1 MALSLPP
8 ALLGG
13 VSLAMASCLALAQ
26 STQAPQP
33 QGAQSQGPAT
43 TQAVPAP
50 AQPALAEIPALQATA
65 PGPDAPDPSLSPECR
80 VPGSKLYT
88 LAKLKAVKK
97 ALREHR
103 AVQVLTI
110 GSNSGG
116 IGTAATYPVR
126 LEDALTRS
134 LPDIEVTVE
143 SRGVSGEI
151 AFGAAER
158 LRNQVAEIEPD
169 LVVWQVGGNDALAR
183 VDIDEFSQSLAET
196 VAWIKSHGIDVVLVD
211 PQYTAS
217 LAKDDYY
224 RQFVQAIQKVAERE
238 QVPLVQRYE
247 AMRYLATR
255 AISALKGD
263 TAQAGA
269 GFRLADLGYRCMAE
283 HVTRAITVSLL
294 QPDIA
299 APAAPAPAH

>member
-1 MALSLPP
+1 MALSLSPS
-8 ALLGG
+8 LLGG
-13 VSLAMASCLALAQ
+13 VSLALVSCIGFAVQAQ
-26 STQAPQP
+26 STTPQPAQVSPAQVQPAQAP
-33 QGAQSQGPAT
+33 AH
-43 TQAVPAP
+43 
-50 AQPALAEIPALQATA
+50 AEIPALQATA
-65 PGPDAPDPSLSPECR
+65 PSPDAPDPSLSPECR

-116 IGTAATYPVR
+116 LGTAATYPVR

-183 VDIDEFSQSLAET
+183 VDLEDFSQSLAET

-255 AISALKGD
+255 AISALKGGD
-263 TAQAGA
+263 TAQSGA

-294 QPDIA
+294 QPDV
-299 APAAPAPAH
+299 APVPVASPAPAK

>member
-13 VSLAMASCLALAQ
+13 VSLAMLACLGFAVQAQ
-26 STQAPQP
+26 STTPTPPVQAQP
-33 QGAQSQGPAT
+33 
-43 TQAVPAP
+43 
-50 AQPALAEIPALQATA
+50 QPALAEIPALQATA
-65 PGPDAPDPSLSPECR
+65 PSPDAPDPSLSPECR

-97 ALREHR
+97 ALLEHR

-183 VDIDEFSQSLAET
+183 VDIEDFSQSLAET

-299 APAAPAPAH
+299 GPMVPPAAH

>member
-1 MALSLPP
+1 MALSLSP

-13 VSLAMASCLALAQ
+13 VSLAMVSCLGFAVQAQ
-26 STQAPQP
+26 STTPQP
-33 QGAQSQGPAT
+33 AQVQ
-43 TQAVPAP
+43 PAP
-50 AQPALAEIPALQATA
+50 VPPQPALAEIPALQATA
-65 PGPDAPDPSLSPECR
+65 PSPDAPDPSLSPECR

-116 IGTAATYPVR
+116 LGTAATYPVR

-183 VDIDEFSQSLAET
+183 VDIEDFSQSLAET

-263 TAQAGA
+263 TAQSGA

-294 QPDIA
+294 QPDV
-299 APAAPAPAH
+299 APVPVTPVPAN

>member
-1 MALSLPP
+1 MALTLSP
-8 ALLGG
+8 ALLVG
-13 VSLAMASCLALAQ
+13 VSLAFGLSLGSPSAAQ
-26 STQAPQP
+26 TPQA
-33 QGAQSQGPAT
+33 
-43 TQAVPAP
+43 
-50 AQPALAEIPALQATA
+50 AEIPGPQATA
-65 PGPDAPDPSLSPECR
+65 PSPEAPDPSLSPECR

-103 AVQVLTI
+103 AVHVLTI
-110 GSNSGG
+110 GGSTSGG
-116 IGTAATYPVR
+116 LGAAASYPVK

-134 LPDIEVTVE
+134 FPDVEVEVD

-158 LRNQVAEIEPD
+158 LRTMVAEIEPD

-183 VDIDEFSQSLAET
+183 VEIEGFAQSLAET

-224 RQFVQAIQKVAERE
+224 NHFVQAIQKVAASE

-247 AMRYLATR
+247 AMRYLAAR
-255 AISALKGD
+255 AKGE
-263 TAQAGA
+263 AVAGA

-294 QPDIA
+294 QPDVTGSTS
-299 APAAPAPAH
+299 PAAAH

>member
-1 MALSLPP
+1 M
-8 ALLGG
+8 
-13 VSLAMASCLALAQ
+13 
-26 STQAPQP
+26 
-33 QGAQSQGPAT
+33 
-43 TQAVPAP
+43 
-50 AQPALAEIPALQATA
+50 PALQATA

-116 IGTAATYPVR
+116 LGTAATYPVR

-183 VDIDEFSQSLAET
+183 VDIEDFSQSLAET

-224 RQFVQAIQKVAERE
+224 RQFVQAIQKVAEHE

-247 AMRYLATR
+247 AMRYLAGR
-255 AISALKGD
+255 AISALKGGD
-263 TAQAGA
+263 TAQSGA

-294 QPDIA
+294 QPDV
-299 APAAPAPAH
+299 APVSKASPVPAN

>member
-1 MALSLPP
+1 MAHSLSPS
-8 ALLGG
+8 LLGG
-13 VSLAMASCLALAQ
+13 VSLAMAACLVLPARAQ
-26 STQAPQP
+26 TPRE
-33 QGAQSQGPAT
+33 PAH
-43 TQAVPAP
+43 
-50 AQPALAEIPALQATA
+50 AEIPSLQATA
-65 PGPDAPDPSLSPECR
+65 PSPDAPDPSLSPECR

-103 AVQVLTI
+103 AVQVLAI
-110 GSNSGG
+110 GSTSGG
-116 IGTAATYPVR
+116 LGTAATYPVR

-151 AFGAAER
+151 ASGAAER
-158 LRNQVAEIEPD
+158 LRNSVAELEPD

-183 VDIDEFSQSLAET
+183 VDIEEFSQSLAET
-196 VAWIKSHGIDVVLVD
+196 VGWIKSHGIDVVLVD

-255 AISALKGD
+255 AISAPKGEA
-263 TAQAGA
+263 AQAGA

-294 QPDIA
+294 QPDG
-299 APAAPAPAH
+299 APAPVPPAAH

>member
-1 MALSLPP
+1 M
-8 ALLGG
+8 
-13 VSLAMASCLALAQ
+13 
-26 STQAPQP
+26 
-33 QGAQSQGPAT
+33 
-43 TQAVPAP
+43 
-50 AQPALAEIPALQATA
+50 
-65 PGPDAPDPSLSPECR
+65 
-80 VPGSKLYT
+80 
-88 LAKLKAVKK
+88 
-97 ALREHR
+97 
-103 AVQVLTI
+103 QVLTI

-116 IGTAATYPVR
+116 LGTAATYPVR

-183 VDIDEFSQSLAET
+183 VDIEDFSQSLAET

-247 AMRYLATR
+247 AMRYLAGGRSARSRGRHRPVRRRLPPGRSRLSLHGR
-255 AISALKGD
+255 ARHPGD
-263 TAQAGA
+263 HRLAAPAGRGRRAGDAAGA
-269 GFRLADLGYRCMAE
+269 GELKGRGPKHHLLPRTHPEVLVDQRSTNLEGGLQKS
-283 HVTRAITVSLL
+283 HVYPEPSFEAAK
-294 QPDIA
+294 A
-299 APAAPAPAH
+299 APRIQMSRGGI

>member
-1 MALSLPP
+1 MALSLSPS
-8 ALLGG
+8 LLGG
-13 VSLAMASCLALAQ
+13 VSVALLASLGFAVQAQ
-26 STQAPQP
+26 STTPPA
-33 QGAQSQGPAT
+33 AQVQ
-43 TQAVPAP
+43 PAP
-50 AQPALAEIPALQATA
+50 SQPALAEIPALQATA
-65 PGPDAPDPSLSPECR
+65 PSLEAPDPSLSPECR

-110 GSNSGG
+110 GSSSGG
-116 IGTAATYPVR
+116 LGTAATYPVR

-183 VDIDEFSQSLAET
+183 VDIEEFSQSLAET

-224 RQFVQAIQKVAERE
+224 RQFVLAIQKVAERE

-255 AISALKGD
+255 AISALKGN
-263 TAQAGA
+263 ASQSGA

-299 APAAPAPAH
+299 GPALPPPAH

>member
-1 MALSLPP
+1 MALSLSPS
-8 ALLGG
+8 LLGG
-13 VSLAMASCLALAQ
+13 VSLALVSCLGFAVQAQ
-26 STQAPQP
+26 STTPQP
-33 QGAQSQGPAT
+33 GQVQPGQ
-43 TQAVPAP
+43 
-50 AQPALAEIPALQATA
+50 AQPAHAEIPALQATA
-65 PGPDAPDPSLSPECR
+65 PGLDAPDPSLSPECR

-97 ALREHR
+97 ALVEHR

-183 VDIDEFSQSLAET
+183 VDIEDFSQSLAET

-224 RQFVQAIQKVAERE
+224 RQFVQAIQKVAERA

-255 AISALKGD
+255 AISALKGESRGD
-263 TAQAGA
+263 TAQSGA

-294 QPDIA
+294 QPDV
-299 APAAPAPAH
+299 APAKAAVPVPAN